1 MEHLI
6 DYFKKHVAER
16 PNDIFCIAGDKRI
29 TFAEADRLSDT
40 LDPQYVTRCGDK
52 VAAFIVPRN
61 ELMVLTPIAIAKAGL
76 TAMPL
81 DGTYPE
87 ERLKYMREDAS
98 KYDGDEAFV
107 LLYTSGTTGI
117 PKGVMLSEANI
128 LAFLDFHVRTIGL
141 TPQSKYAT
149 YAGYGFDAFQ
159 MDLWCCVK
167 AGATIC
173 IVGDDIR
180 FDLEG
185 LNQYIQDEHITHCFM
200 TTQMATQ
207 LVLNYPDIPGL
218 QWLGTGGEKL
228 ISLDPPSYKLMNCY
242 GPTECTVYVSSF
254 FVTQNEPNIPIGKA
268 NDNGTRLIVV
278 GQDGQEVPT
287 GTDGELYVA
296 GPQVS
301 LGYLN
306 QPEKTAEVFVDWN
319 GLRCYKTGDIV
330 HYREDGN
337 IEFVGRRDG
346 QVKIRGFRIELKE
359 VEAIIRE
366 FPSIKDATVQ
376 AFDYPDGGKFIA
388 AYVVSDGTINI
399 DELNAFIGD
408 SKPPYMVPAVT
419 MQIDAIPLNPN
430 QKVDKRALPKPEAPK
445 PEVEEAVAAAPLNV
459 LEQEL
464 HDIIAKIVN
473 MEEFGITTDLRYM
486 GLSSIAAI
494 KLATQIYKR
503 FGIQLDAKQMTKGIT
518 LQAIENEILKEL
530 VASPQPSTTPPF
542 TGEELCSI
550 ERPVDARRT
559 LTGVGLSF
567 AQMGVYFECMK
578 NPTSTLYNVPICT
591 QMPLDVETEALRQAV
606 RKAVLNH
613 SELFVHFATQEADV
627 IQTIDEKMM
636 NEAAIDIPEKALE
649 EAQMEGFKHEFVQ
662 PFNLQKDLLFR
673 FFIVRTEKNLYLLSD
688 IHHLVCDGASYD
700 LFIHEICD
708 LLEGKEIEP
717 EMCSYPQFVA
727 EQKAAE
733 NGESFKAAKD
743 FFAER
748 LTGIESVTEIQPD
761 LTNALPQ
768 GENGRVCIP
777 FDMPTAE
784 KYAAQLGV
792 TPAAVLLSA
801 VYYSLARFAGTDDVC
816 ITTISNGRSNLRVNN
831 TMGMFV
837 NTLALTTKIANQ
849 TVEEFV
855 RENAQSFEQTL
866 AHEDY
871 PFARVA
877 ADYDLKAEIMFAYQM
892 GVLSNYSV
900 FGKPVFADET
910 MEQNVPKFKIAF
922 YIMPMDGVPSIAVE
936 YDNGWYSEALI
947 TNLAQSV
954 ANAVQAFAAN
964 TTAPLRAISLLN
976 EAQTAV
982 LDSFNQTEVPYDDTQ
997 TIVSLFR
1004 KQAAETPDNL
1014 AVVYHDV
1021 RLTYKEVDERTDAI
1035 AARIIE
1041 VIGNDTK
1048 EKVVSILINRS
1059 EWMVVASLA
1068 ALKAGCAY
1076 QPLDPS
1082 YPAERLNFMMKD
1094 ASASLLIADPDL
1106 RSIVNEY
1113 EGPVLLTKELE
1124 KFQISNLKSPYLQIV
1139 PLGKEISN
1147 INPSDLFILL
1157 YTSGS
1162 TGVPKGCQLEHRNLV
1177 AFCHWYHRY
1186 YELHAGD
1193 KVAAYASFGFD
1204 ANMMDMYPA
1213 LTCGAAVYIIGEDI
1227 RLNLPDLNHYFE
1239 AEGITHSFMTTQV
1252 GYQFAQN
1259 CDNHFLKHLSVGG
1272 EKLATIAPPA
1282 NYLLHN
1288 GYGPTECTIFTTT
1301 YPIHEQEKNIPIGK
1315 PLDNFRLFIVDKD
1328 LHRVPVGA
1336 TGELL
1341 VSGPQVSR
1349 GYLNRPDKTA
1359 ETYIDWNGLR
1369 CYRTGD
1375 VVRYLED
1382 GNIQFVGRQDGQVKI
1397 RGFRIELK
1405 EVEVVIRE
1413 YPGIKDATVQAFDYP
1428 NGGKFIAAYIV
1439 SDTKIDIQAL
1449 NAFIRDR
1456 KPPYMV
1462 PASTMQIDVI
1472 PLNQNQKVNKR
1483 ALPVPQLTDTDRDY
1497 VAPTN
1502 DNEKLFCDIF
1512 AAILNQDK
1520 IGATDNFFELGGTS
1534 LMVTR
1539 VIIEADKA
1547 GKHVAYGDIFTH
1559 PTPRLLA
1566 QFLSGD
1572 LLTTDHGAD
1581 EAEEAAFDY
1590 SGIDAILQRNNLETF
1605 LRGER
1610 QELGNVLLT
1619 GATGYL
1625 GIHVLR
1631 ELIDSDAKTITCLV
1645 RGKDQHD
1652 AQRRLRN
1659 LLFYYFNRRFDE
1671 LFGTR
1676 LFVVNGDVT
1685 GDIAK
1690 CLNDTINDQMVND
1703 QMENINTVFN
1713 CAANV
1718 KHFSKTDDIEQVNIG
1733 GAERCVEFCLKTGA
1747 RLVHISTTS
1756 VGEIWV
1762 ERGDGKVVPELS
1774 ERVLY
1779 FGQFLDNRYMRSK
1792 FLAERVILEAV
1803 ARHGLNAKIMRV
1815 GNLAARSYDGEFQAN
1830 FQSNSYMGRLKVFS
1844 TLGCC
1849 PIDEYD
1855 SPAEFSPVNE
1865 TAKAVVLLA
1874 STPKECNVFQ
1884 PFNNHTDLL
1893 GDILAGFEK
1902 IGKSIRYVEEDAF
1915 QQAILEASKDPKKAS
1930 LMSALLAYQDM
1941 THGQKAVTIERNNRY
1956 TSAIL
1961 LRLGFHWSAP
1971 DSAYVNRMLTAISQ
1985 LGFFDD

>member
-6 DYFKKHVAER
+6 EYFKKHVAER

-40 LDPQYVTRCGDK
+40 LNPQYVTRCGDK

-61 ELMVLTPIAIAKAGL
+61 ELMVLVPLAIAKAGL

-81 DGTYPE
+81 DGSYPE
-87 ERLKYMREDAS
+87 ERLNYMREDAA

-128 LAFLDFHVRTIGL
+128 LAFLDFHVQAIGL

-173 IVGDDIR
+173 IVGDEIR

-268 NDNGTRLIVV
+268 NTNGTRLIVV
-278 GQDGQEVPT
+278 GQDGKEVPT

-366 FPSIKDATVQ
+366 FPGIKDATVQ

-388 AYVVSDGTINI
+388 AYVVSDEKINI
-399 DELNAFIGD
+399 DELNTFIAD

-430 QKVDKRALPKPEAPK
+430 QKVDKRALPKPGTSSRQTGG
-445 PEVEEAVAAAPLNV
+445 VASAEKGNQQSAPLNV

-473 MEEFGITTDLRYM
+473 MKEFGITTDLRYM

-518 LQAIENEILKEL
+518 LQAIENEIL
-530 VASPQPSTTPPF
+530 ASLLSGGHQNTDISKYRDTEISKSQMREAP
-542 TGEELCSI
+542 
-550 ERPVDARRT
+550 
-559 LTGVGLSF
+559 LSF

-591 QMPLDVETEALRQAV
+591 QMPLDVETDALRQAV

-613 SELFVHFATQEADV
+613 SELFVHFATQEAEV
-627 IQTIDEKMM
+627 IQTIDTQQM
-636 NEAAIDIPEKALE
+636 NEAAIDVPEKALE
-649 EAQMEGFKHEFVQ
+649 EAQMDAFKHEFVQ

-673 FFIVRTEKNLYLLSD
+673 FVIVRTEQHLYLLSD

-717 EMCSYPQFVA
+717 EMCSYLQFVA

-733 NGESFKAAKD
+733 NGESFKAAEA

-768 GENGRVCIP
+768 GENGRVCVP

-784 KYAAQLGV
+784 QLAAQLGV

-954 ANAVQAFAAN
+954 VNAVQAFASSA
-964 TTAPLRAISLLN
+964 TAPLRAISLLN
-976 EAQTAV
+976 KAQTAV

-1004 KQAAETPDNL
+1004 KQATETPDNL

-1035 AARIIE
+1035 AAKIYE
-1041 VIGNDTK
+1041 MVHGTCPNGK
-1048 EKVVSILINRS
+1048 SEQVVSILINRS

-1094 ASASLLIADPDL
+1094 ANAALLIAEEDL
-1106 RSIVNEY
+1106 RPIVNEY
-1113 EGPVLLTKELE
+1113 SGPVLLTKD
-1124 KFQISNLKSPYLQIV
+1124 LKSVSPKDGLSAKRSVLCQRSGLI
-1139 PLGKEISN
+1139 K
-1147 INPSDLFILL
+1147 PSDLFILL

-1186 YELHAGD
+1186 YDLHAGD
-1193 KVAAYASFGFD
+1193 KVAAYASYGFD

-1227 RLNLPDLNHYFE
+1227 RLNLPDLNHYFD

-1259 CDNHFLKHLSVGG
+1259 CDNHSLKHLSVGG

-1288 GYGPTECTIFTTT
+1288 AYGPTECTIFTTT

-1405 EVEVVIRE
+1405 EVEAVIRE
-1413 YPGIKDATVQAFDYP
+1413 FPGINDATVQAFDYP

-1483 ALPVPQLTDTDRDY
+1483 ALPAPQLTDTDRDY
-1497 VAPTN
+1497 VAPAN

-1512 AAILNQDK
+1512 ASILNQDK

-1547 GKHVAYGDIFTH
+1547 GKHVAYGDIFPH

-1572 LLTTDHGAD
+1572 ESAGENITN
-1581 EAEEAAFDY
+1581 AEEAAFDY
-1590 SGIDAILQRNNLETF
+1590 TGIDAILQRNNLNTF

-1610 QELGNVLLT
+1610 QDLGNVLLT

-1645 RGKDQHD
+1645 RGKDRHD

-1659 LLFYYFNRRFDE
+1659 LLFYYFDRRFDE
-1671 LFGTR
+1671 LFGSR

-1685 GDIAK
+1685 NDFSNQLSDIS
-1690 CLNDTINDQMVND
+1690 IQ
-1703 QMENINTVFN
+1703 TVIN

-1747 RLVHISTTS
+1747 RLIHISTTS

-1762 ERGDGKVVPELS
+1762 ERGDGKAVPELS

-1779 FGQFLDNRYMRSK
+1779 FGQFLDNRYIRSK
-1792 FLAERVILEAV
+1792 FLAERVILDAV

-1830 FQSNSYMGRLKVFS
+1830 FRTNSYMGRLKVFS

-1902 IGKSIRYVEEDAF
+1902 IGKSIRYVEEDEF
-1915 QQAILEASKDPKKAS
+1915 RQAILEASQDPKKAS

-1941 THGQKAVTIERNNRY
+1941 THGQKALTIERDNRY
-1956 TSAIL
+1956 TSAVL
-1961 LRLGFHWSAP
+1961 LRLGFRWSAP

-1985 LGFFDD
+1985 LGFFDE

>member
-1 MEHLI
+1 MKHLI
-6 DYFKKHVAER
+6 EYFKKHVAER

-29 TFAEADRLSDT
+29 TFAEADRLTET

-61 ELMVLTPIAIAKAGL
+61 ELMVLVPLAIAKAGL

-81 DGTYPE
+81 DGSYPE
-87 ERLKYMREDAS
+87 ERLNYMREDAA

-128 LAFLDFHVRTIGL
+128 LAFLDFHVQAIGL

-173 IVGDDIR
+173 IVGDEIR

-218 QWLGTGGEKL
+218 EWLGTGGEKL

-268 NDNGTRLIVV
+268 NTNGTQLIVV
-278 GQDGQEVPT
+278 GQDGKEAPT

-306 QPEKTAEVFVDWN
+306 QPEKTAEVFVEWN

-366 FPSIKDATVQ
+366 FPGIKDATVQ

-388 AYVVSDGTINI
+388 AYVVSDETINI
-399 DELNAFIGD
+399 DELNTFIGD

-430 QKVDKRALPKPEAPK
+430 QKVDKRALPKPEPK
-445 PEVEEAVAAAPLNV
+445 AVSDQPSEISAAPLNV

-494 KLATQIYKR
+494 KLATQIFKR
-503 FGIQLDAKQMTKGIT
+503 FGVQLDAKEMTKGIT
-518 LQAIENEILKEL
+518 LQAIENEILAAMLGGHRDTEISK
-530 VASPQPSTTPPF
+530 SPISNVQSQMSEAP
-542 TGEELCSI
+542 
-550 ERPVDARRT
+550 
-559 LTGVGLSF
+559 LSF
-567 AQMGVYFECMK
+567 AQLGVYFECMK

-591 QMPLDVETEALRQAV
+591 QMPLEVETEALRQAV

-636 NEAAIDIPEKALE
+636 NEVHIDVPEKALE
-649 EAQMEGFKHEFVQ
+649 EAQMDAFKHEFVQ

-768 GENGRVCIP
+768 GENGRVCVP
-777 FDMPTAE
+777 FDMQTAE

-855 RENAQSFEQTL
+855 KENAQSFEQTL

-954 ANAVQAFAAN
+954 ANAVLAFAAN
-964 TTAPLRAISLLN
+964 TNASLRAISLLN

-982 LDSFNQTEVPYDDTQ
+982 LDSFNETEVPYDDTQ

-1004 KQAAETPDNL
+1004 QQAAETPDNL

-1035 AARIIE
+1035 AAKIYE
-1041 VIGNDTK
+1041 MVHGTCPNGK
-1048 EKVVSILINRS
+1048 SEQVVSILINRS

-1094 ASASLLIADPDL
+1094 ANASLLIADEDL
-1106 RSIVNEY
+1106 RPIVNEY

-1124 KFQISNLKSPYLQIV
+1124 SSALSCQPSAFR
-1139 PLGKEISN
+1139 EID
-1147 INPSDLFILL
+1147 PSDLFILL

-1186 YELHAGD
+1186 YDLHAGD
-1193 KVAAYASFGFD
+1193 KVAAYASYGFD

-1259 CDNHFLKHLSVGG
+1259 CDNHSLKHLSVGG

-1288 GYGPTECTIFTTT
+1288 AYGPTECTIFTTT

-1341 VSGPQVSR
+1341 VCGPQVSR

-1359 ETYIDWNGLR
+1359 ETYIDWDGLR

-1405 EVEVVIRE
+1405 EVEAVIRE
-1413 YPGIKDATVQAFDYP
+1413 YPGINDATVQAFDYP

-1439 SDTKIDIQAL
+1439 SDSKIDIQAL

-1462 PASTMQIDVI
+1462 PASIMQIDVI

-1483 ALPVPQLTDTDRDY
+1483 ALPAPQLTDTDRDY
-1497 VAPTN
+1497 VAPAN

-1512 AAILNQDK
+1512 ASILNQDK

-1572 LLTTDHGAD
+1572 TDEQTAND
-1581 EAEEAAFDY
+1581 QEEAAFDY
-1590 SGIDAILQRNNLETF
+1590 TGIDAILQRNNLNTF

-1659 LLFYYFNRRFDE
+1659 LLFYYFDRRFDE
-1671 LFGTR
+1671 LFGSR

-1685 GDIAK
+1685 SDIS
-1690 CLNDTINDQMVND
+1690 DQLSAFLAYKRHD
-1703 QMENINTVFN
+1703 YLSIQTVFN

-1762 ERGDGKVVPELS
+1762 DRGDGKAVPELS

-1803 ARHGLNAKIMRV
+1803 ARHGLNAKVMRV

-1830 FQSNSYMGRLKVFS
+1830 FQTNSYMGRLKVFS

-1902 IGKSIRYVEEDAF
+1902 IGKSIRYVEEDEF

-1941 THGQKAVTIERNNRY
+1941 THGQKAVTIERDNRY
-1956 TSAIL
+1956 TSAVL

-1985 LGFFDD
+1985 LGFFDV